1 MIITPLKS
9 AEKCLL
15 CIQMI
20 GPTILPHHAVIANI
34 EGVVTV
40 TPTSEEAECYVEGM
54 RIHETTVLQ
63 HGKVVRFGHHH
74 AFRFLDPAVDEVLF
88 SWHYTTLKCCF
99 SGAAY
104 FGKALVLLT
113 SDTCTST

>member
-1 MIITPLKS
+1 
-9 AEKCLL
+9 
-15 CIQMI
+15 MI

-74 AFRFLDPAVDEVLF
+74 AFRFLDPAIDEVRMPEIYPHNF
-88 SWHYTTLKCCF
+88 YSF
-99 SGAAY
+99 
-104 FGKALVLLT
+104 LLDERVIVWYG
-113 SDTCTST
+113 SMVV

>member
-1 MIITPLKS
+1 
-9 AEKCLL
+9 
-15 CIQMI
+15 MI

-40 TPTSEEAECYVEGM
+40 TPTSEEAECYVECM

-88 SWHYTTLKCCF
+88 SWHYTTL
-99 SGAAY
+99 SV
-104 FGKALVLLT
+104 ALIWIVLVVLILVNHWYV
-113 SDTCTST
+113 